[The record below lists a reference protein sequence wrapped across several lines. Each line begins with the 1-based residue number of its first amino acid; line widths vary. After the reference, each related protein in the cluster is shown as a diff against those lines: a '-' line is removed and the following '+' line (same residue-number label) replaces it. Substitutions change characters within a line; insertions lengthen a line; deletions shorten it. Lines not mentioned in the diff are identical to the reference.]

1 MLAAN
6 HHASGSC
13 SPICWAQT
21 GPCPSLPWPAQKSDP
36 STGGAPDGNG
46 SVTGTSAVPFQAS
59 CPAAI
64 PRDGYIEQLTDR
76 GAGGM
81 RVPIPAARTLDP
93 PQDSMRLPRATI
105 GGAGSDC
112 PGILIETVWF
122 VRFRSLKRPRR
133 IAGTWNATTAGGA
146 GDPSVTTMRTC
157 RRSWLAV
164 RSQVLLSSSS
174 IVSLSV
180 SAASSWPAS
189 SLIVVPL
196 LFWLG
201 ATCSGLHSAGRGP
214 AHYALRP
221 RSSRSLTGPG

>member
-1 MLAAN
+1 MQADIERLGDR
-6 HHASGSC
+6 HECCTVPGELLSGGD
-13 SPICWAQT
+13 T
-21 GPCPSLPWPAQKSDP
+21 
-36 STGGAPDGNG
+36 
-46 SVTGTSAVPFQAS
+46 
-59 CPAAI
+59 
-64 PRDGYIEQLTDR
+64 RDGYIEQLTDR

-93 PQDSMRLPRATI
+93 PQDSMRLPPATI

-133 IAGTWNATTAGGA
+133 IAGTWTATTAGGA

-189 SLIVVPL
+189 SLIVVSL

-201 ATCSGLHSAGRGP
+201 ATCSGSHSAGRGP

-221 RSSRSLTGPG
+221 RSSRSFTGPG